1 MRKAAKEHGV
11 DYAFF
16 FMRADGA
23 QLRDLA
29 GLYDKGHLRPVID
42 TTFSFAETVDAIAY
56 VDAGRARGG
65 KVVIT
70 HG

>member
-23 QLRDLA
+23 QLRNLA